1 VTNPNFNG
9 NPTTEGDWV
18 FEIADWAE
26 STGVSY
32 LFLINH
38 HLRITA
44 RWRDA
49 DGVRWYQIF
58 DTTAKRGHGDY
69 ESVLATEIESH
80 CRRVRRPPAHAISGI
95 LARTAQCRY
104 VPYSIK
110 DRQDC
115 ESIQRWI
122 ETGLEK
128 YRFSPQVWTFAALV
142 VASFGYGVYQTYKPK
157 PRRRRRA

>member
-1 VTNPNFNG
+1 MMNPNFNDA
-9 NPTTEGDWV
+9 TAESDWG
-18 FEIADWAE
+18 FRIADWAQ

-44 RWRDA
+44 RWMDEY
-49 DGVRWYQIF
+49 GVRWYQIF
-58 DTTAKRGHGDY
+58 DTTAKRGHADY
-69 ESVLATEIESH
+69 EWVLATEIEKY
-80 CRRVRRPPAHAISGI
+80 CRLVKRPPAHAIPGI

-104 VPYSIK
+104 VPYSIYN
-110 DRQDC
+110 RQDC

-122 ETGLEK
+122 DTGEEK
-128 YRFSPQVWTFAALV
+128 YRFSPQVWTAVALLAFSV
-142 VASFGYGVYQTYKPK
+142 GYGIYQANKPK